1 MTSEARVVV
10 VGGGVAGLAT
20 AHRLLAAEPSL
31 DVTLLEAGER
41 TGGKLAGVP
50 VGDLE
55 LEAGPDSFVARKPWA
70 IDLCR
75 ELGIAMAEP
84 GASGAYVWT
93 DHGLERFPDTALG
106 VPADLDGLTRWRGM
120 SRRGRLRALADLV
133 TRPRPRDADESIGS
147 LARRRLGDEATEVL
161 LQPLLGGLFAGDVDR
176 LGVRATFP
184 ELAAW
189 ERDFGGLIL
198 GARAAFRKG
207 RSAGPMFLRPTE
219 GVSALPRAL
228 EVAIGPERI
237 RTGRAT
243 TGIRSEDAAFVVGDL
258 EFRADAVVL
267 ATPAWVSSAL
277 LEDLAPVAAAELAS
291 IPYVS
296 TGVVLLAYPTGTA
309 DALPEATGFVVP
321 RGKAP
326 MTASTFVSRKWPSA
340 AFGDRAVVRCFVG
353 GAGAEDLLD
362 EPEDEIV
369 EAVCRH
375 LAAVLPVPSR
385 AEASRLVRWPRAMP
399 QYEVGHLERVARVES
414 SLPPGIV
421 LVGNAYRGVGVAD
434 TVRSAND
441 AAEEVLRHLAGEATS
456 SERERVG

>member
-1 MTSEARVVV
+1 
-10 VGGGVAGLAT
+10 
-20 AHRLLAAEPSL
+20 
-31 DVTLLEAGER
+31 
-41 TGGKLAGVP
+41 
-50 VGDLE
+50 
-55 LEAGPDSFVARKPWA
+55 
-70 IDLCR
+70 
-75 ELGIAMAEP
+75 
-84 GASGAYVWT
+84 
-93 DHGLERFPDTALG
+93 
-106 VPADLDGLTRWRGM
+106 
-120 SRRGRLRALADLV
+120 
-133 TRPRPRDADESIGS
+133 
-147 LARRRLGDEATEVL
+147 
-161 LQPLLGGLFAGDVDR
+161 
-176 LGVRATFP
+176 
-184 ELAAW
+184 
-189 ERDFGGLIL
+189 
-198 GARAAFRKG
+198 
-207 RSAGPMFLRPTE
+207 
-219 GVSALPRAL
+219 
-228 EVAIGPERI
+228 
-237 RTGRAT
+237 
-243 TGIRSEDAAFVVGDL
+243 
-258 EFRADAVVL
+258 
-267 ATPAWVSSAL
+267 SSAL

-321 RGKAP
+321 PGKAP